1 MRPAIGQRVRLI
13 NQRPPSLIKFNLP
26 VRWIDCQLKEKRP
39 IFQPTQCSI
48 GGRAAHKTAKFS
60 AQCAACCVCV
70 GAAHQ
75 AVNVYSETVHS
86 DKTWNN
92 NFRWM
97 SALGAVRAKTK
108 RAPLR
113 TNCCATGIQP
123 ADLLINTLWEL
134 G

>member
-1 MRPAIGQRVRLI
+1 MRPTIGQRVRLI
-13 NQRPPSLIKFNLP
+13 NQRPPPLIKFNLP
-26 VRWIDCQLKEKRP
+26 VRWLDCQLKEKWP
-39 IFQPTQCSI
+39 IFPPTVESEAELQ
-48 GGRAAHKTAKFS
+48 AHKTAKFS

-97 SALGAVRAKTK
+97 SALRAVRAKTK